1 MPKRALGMVHGFGL
15 KEEATVK
22 IPFYKMSG
30 SGNDFVII
38 DNRGGIL
45 DGVNLPQWVKM
56 VCRRRLSAG
65 ADGLILVQNSP
76 KADFQWRYFNAD
88 GSEAEMCGN
97 GGRCVARFAYL
108 NGISGTS
115 VRFDTLCGLMEAEVV
130 GERVKLRMGDPSG
143 VRLDY
148 PLSIEGDEQIVSS
161 INTGVPHVVQMV
173 EGLEGYDVLRFG
185 RAIRNHPLY
194 QPDGTNAN
202 FIDVRDG
209 HTIYIRTY
217 ERGVEDETLAC
228 GTGAVASALV
238 GASKGLV
245 SSPVSLHP
253 MGGEVLTVYFREE
266 GESFTDIFLEGDAR
280 VVYEGNLWE
289 EAYEGQ

>member
-1 MPKRALGMVHGFGL
+1 
-15 KEEATVK
+15 VK

-30 SGNDFVII
+30 SGNDFIII

-45 DGVNLPQWVKM
+45 EGVNLAHWVKM

-115 VRFDTLCGLMEAEVV
+115 VCFDTLCGVMEAEVV
-130 GERVKLRMGDPSG
+130 GERVKLRMGDPSD

-148 PLSIEGDEQIVSS
+148 PLSIDGNEHIVSS

-173 EGLEGYDVLRFG
+173 EGLEGYDVLKFG
-185 RAIRNHPLY
+185 RAIRYHPLY

-209 HTIYIRTY
+209 HTIHIRTY

-228 GTGAVASALV
+228 GTGAVASALI
-238 GASKGLV
+238 GASKDLL
-245 SSPVSLHP
+245 SSPVSVHP
-253 MGGEVLTVYFREE
+253 RGGEVLTVYFREK
-266 GESFTDIFLEGDAR
+266 GGGFTDIFLEGDAR

-289 EAYEGQ
+289 EAYRD

>member
-253 MGGEVLTVYFREE
+253 RGGEVLTVYFRGK

-289 EAYEGQ
+289 EAYGGQ